1 MNFICVG
8 VDVHASVCIHYIN
21 MKFMNLWICHELL
34 CVSYKTHVG
43 HYVWANYEVW
53 KFFSFFASFL
63 RLYYKISVQQMV
75 IMSSSAGHMHAY
87 FKEYL
92 YYCDF
97 YLKVYIATHGFTY
110 I

>member
-1 MNFICVG
+1 MSGPITRFGNF
-8 VDVHASVCIHYIN
+8 S
-21 MKFMNLWICHELL
+21 L
-34 CVSYKTHVG
+34 
-43 HYVWANYEVW
+43 
-53 KFFSFFASFL
+53 FSL
-63 RLYYKISVQQMV
+63 RFSDCNIYKISVQQMV

-97 YLKVYIATHGFTY
+97 HLKVYIATHGFTY